1 MAASKDAGNTQ
12 GDVNSTVA
20 AALVA
25 AKLQI
30 PLAHVEAGM
39 RSNGRTMPEEI
50 NRLVTDRLSDV
61 LFVTERSAVDDL
73 VGERIA
79 PRRVTFVG
87 IVMIDTSHAWLERAA
102 PARATLSELGA
113 AAGLAAVALEKGF
126 AFVTLHRPIERRPSW
141 QTRVAAGGAGR
152 DRAKDSPGIPAA
164 STHAS
169 DDRERRTRLA
179 LMRLLNHRR
188 TAAQLSAD
196 DRSDARGDVRHHRQ
210 RRACKRRRPPWG
222 RPV

>member
-30 PLAHVEAGM
+30 PLA
-39 RSNGRTMPEEI
+39 
-50 NRLVTDRLSDV
+50 
-61 LFVTERSAVDDL
+61 
-73 VGERIA
+73 
-79 PRRVTFVG
+79 
-87 IVMIDTSHAWLERAA
+87 
-102 PARATLSELGA
+102 LGA

-152 DRAKDSPGIPAA
+152 DRAKEPPRYSRCI
-164 STHAS
+164 HA
-169 DDRERRTRLA
+169 R
-179 LMRLLNHRR
+179 
-188 TAAQLSAD
+188 
-196 DRSDARGDVRHHRQ
+196 
-210 RRACKRRRPPWG
+210 KR
-222 RPV
+222 